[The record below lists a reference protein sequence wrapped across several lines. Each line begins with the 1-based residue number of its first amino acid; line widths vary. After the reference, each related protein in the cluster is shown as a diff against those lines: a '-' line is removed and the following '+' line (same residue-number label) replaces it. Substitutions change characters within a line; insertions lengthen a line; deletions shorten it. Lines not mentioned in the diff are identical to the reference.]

1 MLKPTARLTAFA
13 GLALAAGSADAATV
27 GFGTNL
33 IENGNFENSA
43 GVAGY
48 SSGGGVAI
56 AGWED
61 GLTYG
66 DTTAGSLATDTRPLT
81 YANDSG
87 QEFVSNT
94 ASTTFYPGAT
104 SGPLAALG
112 NQYIYS
118 GPGTVSTNGMSQT
131 LDLTGNAAVMSAILA
146 GNADYDFDGY
156 FGGWDTQP
164 DQINLQASFRNAAN
178 TEVGSVLIGSVTP
191 ADRGNNRD
199 AFVYRSASGTLPTAT
214 ESIVFTWISG
224 PAIHGSQSGAADN
237 VSFSIVPEPSS
248 LALLGLGGL
257 LIARRRRA

>member
-1 MLKPTARLTAFA
+1 MFKKTALLTAA
-13 GLALAAGSADAATV
+13 LALTAASANAAVV

-33 IENGNFENSA
+33 IENGNFEDTA
-43 GVAGY
+43 AVAGY
-48 SSGGGVAI
+48 SSGAGVAI
-56 AGWED
+56 GGWED

-66 DTTAGSLATDTRPLT
+66 ATTAGSLSTVTRALT
-81 YANDSG
+81 YANDSTG
-87 QEFVSNT
+87 EFVSNT

-104 SGPLAALG
+104 SGPLATLG
-112 NQYIYS
+112 DNYIYS
-118 GPGTVSTNGMSQT
+118 GPGAGLSGMSQT

-146 GNADYDFDGY
+146 GSADYDFDGY

-164 DQINLQASFRNAAN
+164 DQINLEASFRDNSN

-191 ADRGNNRD
+191 ADRGNSRD
-199 AFVYRSASGTLPTAT
+199 ALVYRSAAGTLPTAT

-224 PAIHGSQSGAADN
+224 PSMSGSNSGVADN

-257 LIARRRRA
+257 LVGARRRRSA